1 MYWDLTNHTTTTTF
15 TNTHLTDDEDYSGP
29 AMGGRVSTRSDD
41 DTDEEDEDR
50 PVTMRNISLLKSPA
64 TGNNLAVPTSKK
76 PFKMEIVDY

>member
-1 MYWDLTNHTTTTTF
+1 MN
-15 TNTHLTDDEDYSGP
+15 DDEDYSGP
-29 AMGGRVSTRSDD
+29 ALGGRVSTRSDES
-41 DTDEEDEDR
+41 DEEDDDQ